1 MLLLRRF
8 VSLKRFRIVPTAQ
21 EQPATLPP
29 PTTHHTPHKQSPLLL
44 TFVASDSNANRSHLL
59 LSSSFFI
66 TYTSL
71 QSLVL
76 IAKSHVTLPKL
87 TCLIPRRNQLRSVS
101 NSAAT
106 IFNTKRNHRPER
118 IDQIVHI
125 LQTYA
130 HKAKRLHKNVTSEWT
145 FETSRAR

>member
-8 VSLKRFRIVPTAQ
+8 VSLKRFRIETTAQ
-21 EQPATLPP
+21 KQPATPP
-29 PTTHHTPHKQSPLLL
+29 LTHTHKQSPLLL
-44 TFVASDSNANRSHLL
+44 TFVGSDWNANRFHLL
-59 LSSSFFI
+59 WSSSFFI

-71 QSLVL
+71 PSLVL
-76 IAKSHVTLPKL
+76 IAKSYVTLPKL
-87 TCLIPRRNQLRSVS
+87 ACLIPRRNQLRSVS

-130 HKAKRLHKNVTSEWT
+130 HRAKRLHKNVTSEWT

>member
-1 MLLLRRF
+1 MLLSRRF
-8 VSLKRFRIVPTAQ
+8 VSLKRFRIETTAQ
-21 EQPATLPP
+21 KQPANPP
-29 PTTHHTPHKQSPLLL
+29 PPHTHTKTKSP
-44 TFVASDSNANRSHLL
+44 FAHVCRFRFECQPFHLL
-59 LSSSFFI
+59 WSSSFFI

-87 TCLIPRRNQLRSVS
+87 ACLIPRRNQLRSVS